1 MYKIFE
7 ETQFVGKRVIYL
19 PKCRST
25 NDIAAEKLRRGDL
38 EAGDIVIT
46 DHQYTGRGQRGN
58 SWDSNAT
65 ENLTFSVVLKPLFI
79 PPSENFYL
87 NIMTSVSIIEV
98 LKNMAPKGFRIKWP
112 NDIMYEDQKLGGILI
127 ENNIQ
132 SGRIRNS
139 IIGIGLNV
147 NQTKFDPAIRASSLK
162 LIFNTTFDLNTIFNR
177 IIHQFENKY
186 LLLKSRK
193 FDELKGRYLTNLYW
207 LNEEH
212 LFLSSIS
219 SEKFHGVIKGIDE
232 SGQLRVEF
240 KGSTGVF
247 NFKEIIYLK

>member
-1 MYKIFE
+1 LYKIFE
-7 ETQFVGKRVIYL
+7 ETLFVGKQVIFL

-25 NDIAAEKLRRGDL
+25 NDMAAKKLRSGDL

-46 DHQYTGRGQRGN
+46 DHQYAGRGQRGN

-65 ENLTFSVVLKPLFI
+65 ENLTFSVVLKPFFI

-87 NIMTSVSIIEV
+87 NIMTSVTIIEV
-98 LKNMAPKGFRIKWP
+98 LKNMIAKGFRIKWP
-112 NDIMYEDQKLGGILI
+112 NDIMYEGQKLGGILI

-147 NQTKFDPAIRASSLK
+147 NQTIFNPAIKATSMK
-162 LIFNTTFDLNTIFNR
+162 LIFDNTFELNTIFNK
-177 IIHQFENKY
+177 IIHQFEYEY
-186 LLLKSRK
+186 LRLKSGKGDELKSR
-193 FDELKGRYLTNLYW
+193 YITNLYW

-212 LFLSSIS
+212 LFLSSKS
-219 SEKFHGVIKGIDE
+219 SEKFQGVIKGIDE
-232 SGQLRVEF
+232 SGRLRVEF
-240 KGSTGVF
+240 KGITGIF
-247 NFKEIIYLK
+247 NFKEITYLK